1 MDVVRSQIEI
11 EADGG
16 KADAYLSAP
25 ETGEGP
31 GVVMVSSIFG
41 VNQDMKDMCDDLAQ
55 RGSVALAPNF
65 FWRDQDPGELTL
77 EDMQRAIDRVMRID
91 FAKALG
97 DLGRGIAE
105 VRSHP
110 RCNGK
115 IAVFGFCFGGPYAW
129 RAACDGFGIDAAVS
143 FHGTYVSKAMRP
155 DDQPKC
161 PVSLHYGDDDDLAP
175 AEELETVQKMAD
187 ATGSEF
193 VIHPGAGHG
202 YMLRLNHYHAEAAR
216 DSWNRA
222 LQMLDPLH
230 T

>member
-1 MDVVRSQIEI
+1 MVAVRSQIEI

-16 KADAYLSAP
+16 KVDAYLSAP
-25 ETGEGP
+25 DTGEGP

-91 FAKALG
+91 FTKALG

-110 RCNGK
+110 NCNGK

-129 RAACDGFGIDAAVS
+129 RAACDEFGIDAAVS

-161 PVSLHYGDDDDLAP
+161 PVSLHYGDEDDLAP
-175 AEELETVQKMAD
+175 PEELEAVQKMAD
-187 ATGSEF
+187 STGSEF

-216 DSWNRA
+216 NSWSRA